1 MAFEVRSCGTMH
13 RLRDTASEWPIR
25 VRVTTA
31 NAGCVS
37 TRILNVDRRRPMVKA
52 VPARAPTGSSWS
64 LPPCRRER
72 NPRHPPSHAHVSA
85 RRAMSATRAPGAGG
99 LKAEDRVIACPK
111 GPAIGHAHRHH
122 RNAVTL
128 AARPLRRSG
137 GAGQVRCGDHAR
149 DRVRARLVIDYLR
162 SRGDRLHEA
171 YTTYGS
177 TRVSCAFCI
186 MGSEHDL
193 RASAGCAD
201 SVAIYREMMNYRP
214 PIRKCRLEAVSRLTP
229 LRAVPARKTSISSE
243 P

>member
-1 MAFEVRSCGTMH
+1 MAFEVRGCGSIH
-13 RLRDTASEWPIR
+13 RLRDKASEWPIR

-85 RRAMSATRAPGAGG
+85 RRAMSATRAPRAGG

-122 RNAVTL
+122 RTAVTL
-128 AARPLRRSG
+128 AARPLRRSR
-137 GAGQVRCGDHAR
+137 GAGQVRGSDHAG
-149 DRVRARLVIDYLR
+149 DRVCARPPGACVHRRQRREGLAGPGLPAVRTEVMPDHVISSTATWGAWSGA
-162 SRGDRLHEA
+162 SRCRCAKDWRR
-171 YTTYGS
+171 GS
-177 TRVSCAFCI
+177 VSNSSSCA
-186 MGSEHDL
+186 G
-193 RASAGCAD
+193 
-201 SVAIYREMMNYRP
+201 RP
-214 PIRKCRLEAVSRLTP
+214 AT
-229 LRAVPARKTSISSE
+229 
-243 P
+243 